1 MVVKDRFAELQNVP
15 GSKVQA
21 NNNEDTPGNSK
32 TGFRNTAFSDNGI
45 DDQFF
50 DEIERLKGQVDEL
63 NEKIS
68 DLRIKHNSIIN
79 PTLEADEAQL
89 RNSVDE
95 ANATIQGLAS
105 RTNGGLKKM
114 KIKLDQAKEKLNDG
128 PNNNESQA
136 MLRAQQNHYN
146 ALTRRFKSV
155 MEDYSK
161 AQLDYKEKLKTRLK
175 KQLLIVDQDR
185 KFNEEE
191 LDHMIESG
199 NMQVFDEGFI
209 KVQENKAILDELEI
223 RKNEMLNLEK
233 AITELHAL
241 FVEMANLV
249 DEQGEMVN
257 RILDNVANTEAYVE
271 KAVEDVHQAARY
283 QQGARR
289 KKLWVVILCL
299 IIMAVVAFIIFLSI
313 PRG

>member
-1 MVVKDRFAELQNVP
+1 
-15 GSKVQA
+15 
-21 NNNEDTPGNSK
+21 
-32 TGFRNTAFSDNGI
+32 
-45 DDQFF
+45 
-50 DEIERLKGQVDEL
+50 
-63 NEKIS
+63 
-68 DLRIKHNSIIN
+68 
-79 PTLEADEAQL
+79 
-89 RNSVDE
+89 
-95 ANATIQGLAS
+95 
-105 RTNGGLKKM
+105 M

-257 RILDNVANTEAYVE
+257 RILDNVENTEAYVE